1 MQNRLGSRSR
11 RTNGRAVASVG
22 IVGASGYG
30 GVELVRLLDRH
41 GDLDVQVLAAHSEAG
56 RPVDEVF
63 PNLPAHGS
71 FDAIDVDRLGALDL
85 VFVATPDGPALDLV
99 PQLVAAG
106 TRVVDLSAAHR
117 LPADVFEA
125 FYGRPHP
132 TPDDTPATYGLTE
145 YARDAVAASTL
156 VANPG
161 CYVTTAL
168 LGLLPLASLL
178 DLSTL
183 VVDGKSGTSGA
194 GRKAGDAMHVSHVT
208 GSLGAYAVAGHR
220 HTGEIEVHLGALGGV
235 ERPTISF
242 TPHLVPMVRGLLATS
257 VAAVVDGVTEDDL
270 RTALHDR
277 YDDEAFVTVLPAGR
291 QPVTK
296 AVVGS
301 NSCQVAV
308 AVDDRTGR
316 ATVTSVTDNLVKG
329 AAGQAIQNANLM
341 LGLPEGRGLPTI
353 GTYP

>member
-1 MQNRLGSRSR
+1 MN
-11 RTNGRAVASVG
+11 SVG

-41 GDLDVQVLAAHSEAG
+41 DAVDVQVMAAHSEAG
-56 RPVDEVF
+56 RPVVDVF
-63 PNLPAHGS
+63 PNLPGRGT
-71 FDAIDVDRLGALDL
+71 FDDIDVERLATLDL
-85 VFVATPDGPALDLV
+85 VFVATPHGPALDLV
-99 PQLVAAG
+99 PQLLAAG

-117 LPADVFEA
+117 LPAEVFET
-125 FYGRPHP
+125 FYGHPHP
-132 TPDDTPATYGLTE
+132 NPDRTPATYGLTE
-145 YARDAVAASTL
+145 FARDDVATAPL

-168 LGLLPLASLL
+168 LGLIPLARLL

-194 GRKAGDAMHVSHVT
+194 GRGASDAMHVSHVT
-208 GSLGAYAVAGHR
+208 GSLGAYGVPGHR
-220 HTGEIEVHLGALGGV
+220 HTGEIEVHLAALGGV
-235 ERPTISF
+235 ARPTISF
-242 TPHLVPMVRGLLATS
+242 TPHLVPMVRGLLTTS
-257 VAAVVDGVTEDDL
+257 VARLADGVTEDDL
-270 RTALHDR
+270 HAALHEA
-277 YDDEAFVTVLPAGR
+277 YDDEAFVTVLPPGR

-296 AVVGS
+296 AVVGA
-301 NSCQVAV
+301 NACQVAV
-308 AVDDRTGR
+308 AVDDRTRR

-341 LGLPEGRGLPTI
+341 LGLPEGQGLPLI

>member
-1 MQNRLGSRSR
+1 MAR
-11 RTNGRAVASVG
+11 VG

-30 GVELVRLLDRH
+30 GAELVRLLDGH
-41 GDLDVQVLAAHSEAG
+41 PEVEVATLAAHSEAG
-56 RPVDEVF
+56 TPVAELY
-63 PNLPAHGS
+63 PNLQGLGR
-71 FDAIDVDRLGALDL
+71 FDPIDLDALGALDL

-99 PQLVAAG
+99 PRLVAAG

-117 LPADVFEA
+117 LPADVYAA
-125 FYGRPHP
+125 FYGREHPHP
-132 TPDDTPATYGLTE
+132 EDTPAVYGLTE
-145 YARDAVAASTL
+145 FAREVVADATV

-168 LGLLPLASLL
+168 LSLLPVAHLL

-194 GRKAGDAMHVSHVT
+194 GRGVSDRMHVSHVT
-208 GSLGAYAVAGHR
+208 ASFTAYGVPGHR

-235 ERPTISF
+235 ARPTITF
-242 TPHLVPMVRGLLATS
+242 TPHLVPMVRGLLTTS
-257 VAAVVDGVTEDDL
+257 VARLADGVTGTDL
-270 RTALHDR
+270 RTALEDR
-277 YDDEAFVTVLPAGR
+277 YDDEPFVTVLPAGT

-296 AVVGS
+296 AVVGA
-301 NSCQVAV
+301 NSVQVAV
-308 AVDDRTGR
+308 EVDDRTGR
-316 ATVTSVTDNLVKG
+316 ATITSVSDNLVKG

-341 LGLPEGRGLPTI
+341 LGLDEGLGLPTI